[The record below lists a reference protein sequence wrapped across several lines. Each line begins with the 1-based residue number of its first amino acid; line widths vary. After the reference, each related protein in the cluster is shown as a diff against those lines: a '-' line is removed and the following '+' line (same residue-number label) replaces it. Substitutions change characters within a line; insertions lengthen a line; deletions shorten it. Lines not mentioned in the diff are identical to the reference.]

1 VTKDVMAMT
10 GIMMMTRETVSHAQ
24 NVVTTSKML
33 RKMSVKKNWELD
45 QT

>member
-1 VTKDVMAMT
+1 
-10 GIMMMTRETVSHAQ
+10 MMTKKTVFHAQ
-24 NVVTTSKML
+24 NVVMTSKML